1 MSETMISVTNVSM
14 EFSLQKERIDSLK
27 ELFINWTKG
36 KSRATDDFWALRDVS
51 FDLRRGDS
59 LGLVGVN
66 GSGKST
72 LLKIIAGVMKPTK
85 GFARVF
91 GTVAPLIELG
101 AGFDYDLTAREN
113 IFLNGA
119 ILGYSR
125 DYIKSQFQKIIDF
138 SELSEFIDV
147 PIKNYSSGMLA
158 RLGFSIATIGQ
169 PDILIIDEI
178 LSVGDYKFQEKCERR
193 IEELTSQ
200 NTTVLF
206 VSHSIEQVTKVC
218 KRAIWLDK
226 GHVVADGDAREVC
239 ARYQHP

>member
-14 EFSLQKERIDSLK
+14 EFSLQKERVDSLK

-226 GHVVADGDAREVC
+226 GHVVADGDAKEVC

>member
-14 EFSLQKERIDSLK
+14 EFSLQKERVDSLK

-51 FDLRRGDS
+51 FDLKRGDS

-138 SELSEFIDV
+138 SELAEFIDV

-226 GHVVADGDAREVC
+226 GHVVADGDAKEVC